1 MTVMV
6 AIPALEIQRA
16 VKAALLEDLALGD
29 PTTTSLIP
37 AEHEGRVT
45 MVAREPGIVSGIE
58 VAEAAFLAYDSTL
71 STTPLL
77 SDGSTVEA
85 QTAILSV
92 EGNFRSILMAERTAV
107 NFAQRMSGIATA
119 TRQYVDAVAHTKA
132 TIVDTRKTAPGL
144 RWFDKYAVAS
154 GGGQNHRHALGD
166 GVLIK
171 DNHIEA
177 LQQLGLSIAEIV
189 QRARANA
196 PHTIKIE
203 VEVQSIDEARDAIN
217 GSPDIMLLD
226 NLSPAVMREI
236 VEMVDGRVILE
247 ASGGITLDGVAEV
260 AATGVDLIS
269 IGALTH
275 SVQALDIS
283 LDYSG

>member
-1 MTVMV
+1 MAMTAIPSLEVQRAVMV
-6 AIPALEIQRA
+6 ALM
-16 VKAALLEDLALGD
+16 EDLALGD
-29 PTTTSLIP
+29 PTTTSLIS
-37 AEHEGRVT
+37 ADREGRVT
-45 MVAREPGIVSGIE
+45 MVAREPGVVSGIE
-58 VAEAAFLAYDSTL
+58 VAEAAFLAHDSSL
-71 STTPLL
+71 STTPLI
-77 SDGSTVEA
+77 SDGTMVEG
-85 QTAILSV
+85 QTAMLSV

-107 NFAQRMSGIATA
+107 NFAQRMSGIATV
-119 TRQYVDAVAHTKA
+119 TRRYVDAVADTKA

-171 DNHIEA
+171 DNHTEA
-177 LQQLGLSIAEIV
+177 LQQEGLSIAEIV
-189 QRARANA
+189 RRARANS

-203 VEVQSIDEARDAIN
+203 VEVQSIDEAKDAIN
-217 GSPDIMLLD
+217 GAPDIMLLD
-226 NLSPAVMREI
+226 NLSPADMRRI
-236 VEMVDGRVILE
+236 VEMIDGRAVLE
-247 ASGGITLDGVAEV
+247 ASGGITLEAVAEV

-275 SVQALDIS
+275 SVVALDIS

>member
-1 MTVMV
+1 MT
-6 AIPALEIQRA
+6 AIPVLEIQRA

-37 AEHEGRVT
+37 VEREGRVT
-45 MVAREPGIVSGIE
+45 MVARESGVVSGIE
-58 VAEAAFLAYDSTL
+58 VAEAVFLAHDSTL

-77 SDGSTVEA
+77 LDGTTVGA
-85 QTAILSV
+85 QTAMLSV

-107 NFAQRMSGIATA
+107 NFSQRMSGIATV
-119 TRQYVDAVAHTKA
+119 TRQYVDAVADTKA

-177 LQQLGLSIAEIV
+177 LQQVGLSIAEIV
-189 QRARANA
+189 DRARANA

-236 VEMVDGRVILE
+236 VEMVDGRAVLE
-247 ASGGITLDGVAEV
+247 ASGGIMFDAVAEV

>member
-1 MTVMV
+1 MM
-6 AIPALEIQRA
+6 AIPVLEIQRA

-37 AEHEGRVT
+37 VEREGRVT
-45 MVAREPGIVSGIE
+45 MVARESGVVSGIE
-58 VAEAAFLAYDSTL
+58 VAEAVFLAHDSTL

-77 SDGSTVEA
+77 LDGTTVGT
-85 QTAILSV
+85 QTAMLSV

-107 NFAQRMSGIATA
+107 NFSQRMSGIATV
-119 TRQYVDAVAHTKA
+119 TRQYVDAVADTKA

-177 LQQLGLSIAEIV
+177 LQQVGLSIAEIV
-189 QRARANA
+189 DRARANA

-236 VEMVDGRVILE
+236 VEMVDGRAVLE
-247 ASGGITLDGVAEV
+247 ASGGIMFDTVAEV

>member
-1 MTVMV
+1 MM
-6 AIPALEIQRA
+6 AIPVLEIQRA

-37 AEHEGRVT
+37 VEREGRVT
-45 MVAREPGIVSGIE
+45 MVARESGVVSGIE
-58 VAEAAFLAYDSTL
+58 VAEAVFLAHDSTL

-77 SDGSTVEA
+77 LDGTTVGT
-85 QTAILSV
+85 QTAMLSV

-107 NFAQRMSGIATA
+107 NFSQRMSGIATV
-119 TRQYVDAVAHTKA
+119 TRQYVDAVADTKA

-177 LQQLGLSIAEIV
+177 LQQVGLSIAEIV
-189 QRARANA
+189 DRARANA

-236 VEMVDGRVILE
+236 VEMVNGRAVLE
-247 ASGGITLDGVAEV
+247 ASGGIMFDAVAEV

>member
-1 MTVMV
+1 MT

-16 VKAALLEDLALGD
+16 VMAALMEDLALGD

-37 AEHEGRVT
+37 ADREGRVT
-45 MVAREPGIVSGIE
+45 MVARERGVVSGIE
-58 VAEAAFLAYDSTL
+58 VAEAAFLAHDSTL

-77 SDGSTVEA
+77 SDGTIVEG
-85 QTAILSV
+85 QTAMLSV

-119 TRQYVDAVAHTKA
+119 TRQYVDVVAGTEA
-132 TIVDTRKTAPGL
+132 AIVDTRKTAPGL

-177 LQQLGLSIAEIV
+177 LQQVGLSIAEIV
-189 QRARANA
+189 ERARANSR
-196 PHTIKIE
+196 HTIKIE
-203 VEVQSIDEARDAIN
+203 VEVQSLDEARDAIN

-236 VEMVDGRVILE
+236 VEMVDGRVVLE
-247 ASGGITLDGVAEV
+247 ASGGITLDAVAEV

>member
-1 MTVMV
+1 MT
-6 AIPALEIQRA
+6 AIPVLEIQRA
-16 VKAALLEDLALGD
+16 VKVALLEDLALGD

-37 AEHEGRVT
+37 VEREGRVT
-45 MVAREPGIVSGIE
+45 MVARESGVVSGIE
-58 VAEAAFLAYDSTL
+58 VAEAAFLVHDSTL

-77 SDGSTVEA
+77 SDGTIVEA
-85 QTAILSV
+85 QTAMLSV
-92 EGNFRSILMAERTAV
+92 EGNYRSILMAERTAV

-119 TRQYVDAVAHTKA
+119 TRQYVDAVADTKA

-177 LQQLGLSIAEIV
+177 LQQVGLSIAEIV

-196 PHTIKIE
+196 RHTIKIE

-217 GSPDIMLLD
+217 GSPDIILLD

-236 VEMVDGRVILE
+236 VEMVDGRAVLE
-247 ASGGITLDGVAEV
+247 ASGGIIFDAVAEV